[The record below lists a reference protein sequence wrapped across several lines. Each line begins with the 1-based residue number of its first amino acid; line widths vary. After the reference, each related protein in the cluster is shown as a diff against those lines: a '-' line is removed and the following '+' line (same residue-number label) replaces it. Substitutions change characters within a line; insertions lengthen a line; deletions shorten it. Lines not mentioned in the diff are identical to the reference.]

1 MRWGRKRSQYF
12 RSGRVKPSYWSGA
25 PGIPLGFSGLFG
37 PADCDVTGRRAD
49 GRSQS
54 RREPE
59 RGPWGQPPSQSAM
72 VDYYDILSVS
82 RNATQED
89 IKRAY
94 RKQALKWHPD
104 KNPDNKEQAEKKF
117 KEVAEA
123 YEVLSDQRK
132 RDVYDRYGKEG
143 LRGAADSGVPSQG
156 PEFAGF
162 SFTFR
167 SPDEVFREFFGGR
180 DPFSDF
186 FDDFDP
192 FTDRSGLHSRSSGGI
207 RTQGFRNV
215 FSVNIPSGSEFSSFT
230 SFGSPGNTGNFRSVS
245 TSTTFLNGKRI
256 TTKRIVENG
265 QERVEV
271 EEDGQIKSIKVN
283 GVEDELALA
292 IEMSLREHQPESA
305 DHPHTKPPSVPP
317 STQHSH
323 SAVPATL
330 NTDSEDEDDEDD
342 EDLQLALAYSLSEIE
357 ASQHRADPDFHAY
370 TG

>member
-1 MRWGRKRSQYF
+1 
-12 RSGRVKPSYWSGA
+12 
-25 PGIPLGFSGLFG
+25 
-37 PADCDVTGRRAD
+37 
-49 GRSQS
+49 
-54 RREPE
+54 
-59 RGPWGQPPSQSAM
+59 M

>member
-1 MRWGRKRSQYF
+1 MGWGRKGTEYF
-12 RSGRVKPSYWSGA
+12 RCGRAKASYWSGV
-25 PGIPLGFSGLFG
+25 PGLPPDFSGPFG
-37 PADCDVTGRRAD
+37 TADCDVTEKPAD

-54 RREPE
+54 SREPE
-59 RGPWGQPPSQSAM
+59 SDPRRQPPSPSAM
-72 VDYYDILSVS
+72 VDYYDILNVS
-82 RNATQED
+82 RNASQDD

-104 KNPDNKEQAEKKF
+104 KNPDNKEHAEKKF

-123 YEVLSDQRK
+123 YEVLSDQGK

-143 LRGAADSGVPSQG
+143 LKGTGSGVPSQG
-156 PEFAGF
+156 PEFSGF
-162 SFTFR
+162 GFTFR

-180 DPFSDF
+180 DPFSEF
-186 FDDFDP
+186 FDDLDP
-192 FTDRSGLHSRSSGGI
+192 FMDRSGFHSHSSCGV
-207 RTQGFRNV
+207 RTPGLRNV
-215 FSVNIPSGSEFSSFT
+215 FSINIPNGSEFSSFS
-230 SFGSPGNTGNFRSVS
+230 SFGSAGNTGNFRSVS
-245 TSTTFLNGKRI
+245 TSTTVINGKRV

-292 IEMSLREHQPESA
+292 IEMSLRQHHAEAA
-305 DHPHTKPPSVPP
+305 DHTHTKPPPSVQP
-317 STQHSH
+317 STQHSR
-323 SAVPATL
+323 SAVPSSF
-330 NTDSEDEDDEDD
+330 NMDSEDEDEDD